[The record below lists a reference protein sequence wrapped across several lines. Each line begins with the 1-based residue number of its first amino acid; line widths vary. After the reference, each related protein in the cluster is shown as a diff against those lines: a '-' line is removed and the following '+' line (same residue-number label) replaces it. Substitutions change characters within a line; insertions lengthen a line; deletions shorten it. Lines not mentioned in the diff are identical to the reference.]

1 MEKQDFFNPKEYKQ
15 LFTLYKKLLQLS
27 GDTLQ
32 KDDCKHLKTHLI
44 KVMSEGNMNPI
55 IKDMQTA
62 VIVAEEIGMR
72 RASIIGI
79 MLHESVK
86 YNLCTLE
93 SVRQK
98 YGEDVAGI
106 IHGLVKINELYAKS
120 PTIESE

>member
-1 MEKQDFFNPKEYKQ
+1 MDEQVFFTPDEHKQ
-15 LFTLYKKLLQLS
+15 LIALYKDYCNYQE
-27 GDTLQ
+27 TLC
-32 KDDCKHLKTHLI
+32 KKNDCCNLKKHLV
-44 KVMSEGNMNPI
+44 KVMSAGSIPRNAFGMNPI

-72 RASIIGI
+72 RASILGI

-93 SVRQK
+93 SVKQM

-106 IHGLVKINELYAKS
+106 IHGW
-120 PTIESE
+120 